1 MQVFNY
7 DKEKPTREYSAYFG
21 ATLGKIS
28 VYADGIV
35 IRTGKQHIPVRS
47 NYVESLSR
55 SPGDA
60 LLGKVTAQL
69 SYFDMFGN
77 RETIEIRMREND
89 LAALKQDLGK

>member
-1 MQVFNY
+1 MFNY
-7 DKEKPTREYSAYFG
+7 DKEKPVREYSAYFG
-21 ATLGKIS
+21 ATLGKVS

-47 NYVESLSR
+47 NYVEGIAKS
-55 SPGDA
+55 GGEA

-77 RETIEIRMREND
+77 RETIELRMREND